1 MKNDRAMNMDACEM
15 RDSVAISHLI
25 DLKRFHNS
33 KKDNN
38 KQTKNKANSAIHYSS
53 LDNSISFNRYGFLY
67 TVQTSCSTLCVND
80 ACHVSFV
87 DLLCPKWQLWR
98 LR

>member
-15 RDSVAISHLI
+15 RYSVAISHLI

-38 KQTKNKANSAIHYSS
+38 KQTKNKKANSAIHYSS
-53 LDNSISFNRYGFLY
+53 LDNS
-67 TVQTSCSTLCVND
+67 TVGQKSI
-80 ACHVSFV
+80 
-87 DLLCPKWQLWR
+87 
-98 LR
+98 